1 MKVLKAI
8 RSRGSD
14 MISGRGMSHGT
25 IDTTI
30 LVPFER
36 LERKGGL
43 VLRSMKPKE
52 QSEIAQWEEPRDI
65 DVLIHRLKK
74 RSMISYWP
82 LDLSTRSLST
92 RLFSARII
100 TAG

>member
-1 MKVLKAI
+1 V
-8 RSRGSD
+8 SDPD
-14 MISGRGMSHGT
+14 MIHELVDRSLHMS
-25 IDTTI
+25 
-30 LVPFER
+30 FER
-36 LERKGGL
+36 LERTGGL

-52 QSEIAQWEEPRDI
+52 EWAIAQWEELIDI

-82 LDLSTRSLST
+82 LALSTRSLSI